1 MGRAKRSEEL
11 EDKPLLQILGL
22 GSLFIV
28 FAICLA
34 IAEGA
39 RAVLHVFSHPRDFWR
54 RISVRPKGQRRGKF

>member
-39 RAVLHVFSHPRDFWR
+39 RAVLHVF
-54 RISVRPKGQRRGKF
+54 